1 MCSCLKV
8 ITHLS
13 PCYWHEEYGP
23 SDVTILN
30 NKTLQVLHRHKK
42 PNKQMPATRI
52 PWSPPWVVNY
62 SHYHITFLESISET
76 IRDVKFTE
84 NFAGDK

>member
-1 MCSCLKV
+1 MD
-8 ITHLS
+8 T
-13 PCYWHEEYGP
+13 

-30 NKTLQVLHRHKK
+30 NKTLQILYRHKNQTNRCLQQGFHRA
-42 PNKQMPATRI
+42 P
-52 PWSPPWVVNY
+52 SWVVNY

-76 IRDVKFTE
+76 IPDVKFTE

>member
-1 MCSCLKV
+1 MA
-8 ITHLS
+8 T
-13 PCYWHEEYGP
+13 